1 VERLRILVTNDDGIA
16 APALAMLAGRL
27 ARDGHAVTVAAPL
40 QVESGCGAS
49 IGKVTEGELISVAEV
64 SLAEADGIPAFAIDA
79 PPSFI
84 VLAALQG
91 LFGESPDV
99 VVSGPN
105 SGLNLGPLV
114 LHSGTL
120 GAAVTA
126 ASKGLPG
133 IALSTE
139 KRARHGFAS
148 AAEFC
153 ARNLPALLEA
163 LAPNTALN
171 INLPDRTLEDMS
183 GTRLT
188 RFAPRSLVDIV
199 LSEHPAPVEASSG
212 QRQMVVTL
220 DYDVDGLLH
229 RKWRDANGASDD
241 TDAGAIIDGFISVT
255 VVHGGLHHLDGT
267 LPLSGAAA
275 HR

>member
-1 VERLRILVTNDDGIA
+1 LRILVTNDDSIA
-16 APALAMLAGRL
+16 APALAMLANRL

-49 IGKVTEGELISVAEV
+49 IGKVIEGELISVAEV
-64 SLAEADGIPAFAIDA
+64 TLAGAEDTHGFAIDA

-91 LFGESPDV
+91 LFGQPPEV

-105 SGLNLGPLV
+105 SGFNLGPLV

-120 GAAVTA
+120 GAVVTA
-126 ASKGLPG
+126 ASKCIPG

-139 KRARHGFAS
+139 KNARHGFVA

-153 ARNLPALLEA
+153 ARKLPDLLDG
-163 LAPNTALN
+163 LGPRSALN
-171 INLPDRTLEDMS
+171 INVPDRALQEMA
-183 GTRLT
+183 GARLT

-199 LSEHPAPVEASSG
+199 LSEHPVAMETSPG
-212 QRQMVVTL
+212 QRQMIVTL
-220 DYDVDGLLH
+220 EYDIDGLRH
-229 RKWRDANGASDD
+229 RKWRTESGGSDD
-241 TDAGAIIDGFISVT
+241 SDAGAILDGFISVT
-255 VVHGGLHHLDGT
+255 VVHAGLQHVDGRR
-267 LPLSGAAA
+267 LAPALASVP
-275 HR
+275 